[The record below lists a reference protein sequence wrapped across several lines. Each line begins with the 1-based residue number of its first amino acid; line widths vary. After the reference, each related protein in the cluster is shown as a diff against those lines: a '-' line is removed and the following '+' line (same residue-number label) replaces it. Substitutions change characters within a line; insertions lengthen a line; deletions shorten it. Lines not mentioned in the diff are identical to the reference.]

1 MNSIKDNIVYKNRE
15 ELKNL
20 GISDFINYCNCVN
33 TNLEKPLEDAD
44 KRIAL
49 DVSMMVK
56 AEEDRRIMFALKTFH
71 DKYQILGFRFDVPLW
86 VTICDDDWVEK
97 KVLVSKIALNE
108 SGDKYT
114 IYDSS
119 GYTIPFSF
127 IISHGVVVDKL
138 YITMGEWL
146 RVNENAIKASE

>member
-1 MNSIKDNIVYKNRE
+1 MDNIVYKNSE
-15 ELKNL
+15 ELKKMDIV
-20 GISDFINYCNCVN
+20 GFINYCNCVN

-49 DVSMMVK
+49 DANVNVI
-56 AEEDRRIMFALKTFH
+56 AEEDRRIMSALKTFH
-71 DKYQILGFRFDVPLW
+71 HETKILGFRFDTTFS

-97 KVLVSKIALNE
+97 DVSVSMIVLNE

-114 IYDSS
+114 IYDFC
-119 GYTIPFSF
+119 GNRIPFSF
-127 IISHGVVVDKL
+127 IISHGAVLKQL

-146 RVNENAIKASE
+146 RVNENAINATE